1 MHPSQNMSPCSPQMR
16 QRISPIVL
24 PPERKGSVC
33 GLLRCDHL
41 PQEEISDDLEEFLD
55 RRLHLWRDRMPLGL
69 TVEVKHHRPTRLDP
83 KLHARLPDEREAA
96 FGMESQVYRLHR
108 LLSPVLR
115 NGSACGLFVFLL
127 VLPFPLKQLI
137 CTQFWERNAVMLEHR
152 VI

>member
-69 TVEVKHHRPTRLDP
+69 TLEAKNPPPTRLDP
-83 KLHARLPDEREAA
+83 KIHAPLPGEREA
-96 FGMESQVYRLHR
+96 GLRVESPGYCLHCPSSP
-108 LLSPVLR
+108 LSPNGRAWRLR
-115 NGSACGLFVFLL
+115 P
-127 VLPFPLKQLI
+127 LPFL
-137 CTQFWERNAVMLEHR
+137 
-152 VI
+152 

>member
-55 RRLHLWRDRMPLGL
+55 RRLHLWRDRIALGL
-69 TVEVKHHRPTRLDP
+69 TVEAKKHPPTSLEP
-83 KLHARLPDEREAA
+83 KTHAPLPAEREATFPIETQA
-96 FGMESQVYRLHR
+96 LRLHR
-108 LLSPVLR
+108 LLS
-115 NGSACGLFVFLL
+115 
-127 VLPFPLKQLI
+127 
-137 CTQFWERNAVMLEHR
+137 
-152 VI
+152 

>member
-69 TVEVKHHRPTRLDP
+69 AVEVKHHRPTTLCP
-83 KLHARLPDEREAA
+83 KIHPPLPAERETASR
-96 FGMESQVYRLHR
+96 METPSYPVHS
-108 LLSPVLR
+108 LLCPVLR
-115 NGSACGLFVFLL
+115 
-127 VLPFPLKQLI
+127 
-137 CTQFWERNAVMLEHR
+137 HR
-152 VI
+152 